1 MGVRS
6 VISLSVVLL
15 FAHGVALQFEGVRV
29 VNEAV
34 QDGVAHG
41 GITDEFVPGV
51 DGVLAGD
58 QRGAGPLSVIEDL
71 EEQAVLVRF
80 ERGEAPVVNDE

>member
-6 VISLSVVLL
+6 VTSRSVVFLL
-15 FAHGVALQFEGVRV
+15 AQGVSLEFERVCV
-29 VNEAV
+29 VNESV

-58 QRGAGPLSVIEDL
+58 QRGAGALSVIEDL

-80 ERGEAPVVNDE
+80 ER